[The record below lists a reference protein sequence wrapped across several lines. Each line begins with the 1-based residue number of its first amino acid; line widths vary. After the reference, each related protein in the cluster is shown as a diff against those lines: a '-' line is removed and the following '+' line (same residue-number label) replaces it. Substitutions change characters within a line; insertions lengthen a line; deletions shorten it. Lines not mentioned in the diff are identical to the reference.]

1 MHKNC
6 TCGLAMRMNST
17 VAAMA
22 LTELRKHDP
31 EAADRIV
38 ETANLKTHKDWCG
51 SATKWL
57 EHRKSKGATNER
69 GTTARRH

>member
-1 MHKNC
+1 MPC

-31 EAADRIV
+31 QAADRIIA
-38 ETANLKTHKDWCG
+38 TANAKAHRDWCG
-51 SATKWL
+51 NATKYL
-57 EHRKSKGATNER
+57 QQREGKHNAKTN
-69 GTTARRH
+69 